1 MMWSKVVQ
9 SGSKGRILGEFQH
22 SLDDKG
28 RLSIPAK
35 YRGVFADGAVVTR
48 GFEPCLVLYPLA
60 EWDSWAEKVSS
71 LPAGQE
77 DVRQLMRLVFS
88 SATDVELDKL
98 GRINVPAYLRRYA
111 GLNGEATLVGVG
123 TRFEIWDR
131 SRWDQNRDIV
141 ERQGADIA
149 RQLDRYGI

>member
-35 YRGVFADGAVVTR
+35 YRVVFAEGAVVTR
-48 GFEPCLVLYPLA
+48 GFEPCLVLYPLT
-60 EWDSWAEKVSS
+60 EWDAWAEKVSA

-77 DVRQLMRLVFS
+77 DARQLMRLVFS

-111 GLNGEATLVGVG
+111 SLNGEATLVGVG

-131 SRWDQNRDIV
+131 TRWEAYLV
-141 ERQGADIA
+141 EIDNDDFSTIK
-149 RQLDRYGI
+149 LPF